1 MQKIFYALAFILL
14 LMPSVSSAK
23 NLLHINHPKAP
34 WYGRH
39 AAGIQDVSIEVWPAG
54 AYARVELTMTL
65 AASANYTYL
74 ANDSLESVLDFEL
87 PEGSFVHNSWLW
99 LNPNV
104 IIQAAILNRTA
115 AVTAYNAVVQR
126 NVDPSLLQKTG
137 AEQYQPNVFP
147 VLTSYPRE
155 VRIFYATPFQWSGG
169 AAHVAL
175 PTQLLSTSQVR
186 PQMQVIVHHDAAFAA
201 PVLLETPWLGFSPG
215 TVPGISVATVAHQV
229 TVPNKA
235 STSHTPRR

>member
-1 MQKIFYALAFILL
+1 MQKIFYILALILL
-14 LMPSVSSAK
+14 LMPDVSNAK
-23 NLLHINHPKAP
+23 NRLHVNHPKKLS
-34 WYGRH
+34 YGRH
-39 AAGIQDVSIEVWPAG
+39 YANIQDAIVEVWPAG

-74 ANDSLESVLDFEL
+74 PNDSLESVLDFEL

-99 LNPNV
+99 LNPSV
-104 IIQAAILNRTA
+104 IIQAAMLNRIA

-137 AEQYQPNVFP
+137 AEQYQLNVFP
-147 VLTSYPRE
+147 VLTSYSRK

-169 AAHVAL
+169 AARVAL

-186 PQMQVIVHHDAAFAA
+186 PQIQVIVHHDAAFAV
-201 PVLLETPWLGFSPG
+201 PVLLETPWLQFRPARYPASA
-215 TVPGISVATVAHQV
+215 SQLLLHQV
-229 TVPNKA
+229 IAPNKA